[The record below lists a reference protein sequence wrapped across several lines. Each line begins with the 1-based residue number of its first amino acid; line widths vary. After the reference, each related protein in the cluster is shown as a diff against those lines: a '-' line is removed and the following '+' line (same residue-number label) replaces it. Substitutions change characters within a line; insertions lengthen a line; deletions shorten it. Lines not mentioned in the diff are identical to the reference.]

1 MSRKYGVDNANLFC
15 VFSHFYFWQQQSFI
29 LCVSTFRMCTD
40 GCAFASQHC
49 TPALASSL
57 LAICRCWTWTYFFCF
72 LFLKFLEL
80 EKKLNRSR
88 THTTHSL
95 CLLDSFGWELFISGH
110 SISLLFVSV
119 CVCVYFLGLLLAF
132 HWMKI
137 AFLSHRSVPCSV
149 QFQFINGLAAPSRVD
164 FSLFRSVSLCA
175 RSIPISTWWKW
186 NRDYMLTPLEHTSND
201 RRRKNTK
208 RND

>member
-1 MSRKYGVDNANLFC
+1 MALTTLICFVYFLIFISDSSNLLFC
-15 VFSHFYFWQQQSFI
+15 VWAHSG
-29 LCVSTFRMCTD
+29 CVRTVVLSLHSTVHRR
-40 GCAFASQHC
+40 S
-49 TPALASSL
+49 LAHSSL
-57 LAICRCWTWTYFFCF
+57 SAVVEHEHIFCF

-80 EKKLNRSR
+80 EKKLNRGR

-119 CVCVYFLGLLLAF
+119 YVCVYFLGLLLAF

-164 FSLFRSVSLCA
+164 FSLFWSVSLCA
-175 RSIPISTWWKW
+175 RSIPISTWWKR